1 MHERHTSALVGLGDD
16 LVAEDIAG
24 VGGIEL
30 LDVRA
35 AEPAG
40 KHAHELA
47 RPLGLGHVR
56 ERRLSVLPDDHGAH
70 GRIVGREERSRM
82 AVKLHRCPLLWA
94 KASRHPCWSV
104 QKALDDMGV
113 EYEIVKEPW
122 PLRGRRKDL
131 IAAHGP
137 ERAARDRARGR
148 LVVPRA
154 IGRHGARDPGGA
166 LRLGHLSG
174 ATLPPLAGL

>member
-1 MHERHTSALVGLGDD
+1 MHERHAAALGGLGND

-30 LDVRA
+30 LHVRA
-35 AEPAG
+35 TEPAG
-40 KHAHELA
+40 EHAHELA
-47 RPLGLGHVR
+47 RHVGLGDVR
-56 ERRLSVLPDDHGAH
+56 ERRLPVLPDDHGAH

-94 KASRHPCWSV
+94 KASRHPCWRV
-104 QKALDDMGV
+104 QKALDDMSV

-131 IAAHGP
+131 IAATGQSALP
-137 ERAARDRARGR
+137 AIELEDGSWYREQSAEMEREIREGR
-148 LVVPRA
+148 F
-154 IGRHGARDPGGA
+154 G
-166 LRLGHLSG
+166 S
-174 ATLPPLAGL
+174 AT